1 MICYSEDVYNFLPNS
16 VSCPYFFFLN
26 GELLLK
32 TSKMGGCRW
41 DVSQQNDTGGVV
53 VVVQFSCLGFSRW
66 YDYSECL
73 TCSVLAGWLFG
84 GYMVGVLCSSSV
96 VALILD
102 CHRRRSSSLQIPNNK
117 WVVVPP
123 SYHKCMYKQSKR
135 RLNRQMY
142 ACFQRIHHHHSR
154 RRRDRNGNKVHFM
167 TAITTSVSIISTK
180 NNISSSNSN
189 NSDIDGSGIKKWSM
203 GWFVGRT
210 DEQLDWSSSGGG
222 YDDDD
227 VSSLSK

>member
-1 MICYSEDVYNFLPNS
+1 MVVAETSVNKMTLAVLLLLFNS
-16 VSCPYFFFLN
+16 VAWVLVD
-26 GELLLK
+26 G
-32 TSKMGGCRW
+32 MII
-41 DVSQQNDTGGVV
+41 VSAWLAQ
-53 VVVQFSCLGFSRW
+53 CW
-66 YDYSECL
+66 
-73 TCSVLAGWLFG
+73 LAGCLFG

-154 RRRDRNGNKVHFM
+154 RRRRDRNGNKVHFM
-167 TAITTSVSIISTK
+167 TAITTSISIISTK
-180 NNISSSNSN
+180 NNIISSNSN

-222 YDDDD
+222 YDDDG

>member
-1 MICYSEDVYNFLPNS
+1 MVVAETSVNKMTLAVLLLLFNS
-16 VSCPYFFFLN
+16 VAWVLVD
-26 GELLLK
+26 G
-32 TSKMGGCRW
+32 MII
-41 DVSQQNDTGGVV
+41 VSAWLAQ
-53 VVVQFSCLGFSRW
+53 CW
-66 YDYSECL
+66 
-73 TCSVLAGWLFG
+73 LAGWLFG
-84 GYMVGVLCSSSV
+84 GYMVGLLCCSSV

-154 RRRDRNGNKVHFM
+154 RRRRDRNGNKVHFM
-167 TAITTSVSIISTK
+167 TAITTSISIISTK
-180 NNISSSNSN
+180 NNIISSNSN

-222 YDDDD
+222 YDDDG